1 MGKGVYCGTVVMS
14 ESYHYMISTLEV
26 ILGFCLS
33 FFTESL
39 QKKEDGILARK
50 EQAKAV
56 EEKKKVAAEA
66 GMIYRN
72 AVKV

>member
-1 MGKGVYCGTVVMS
+1 MAPAPVAVSPLIKFGRYS
-14 ESYHYMISTLEV
+14 ALL
-26 ILGFCLS
+26 LGIAYGS
-33 FFTESL
+33 RHHKSL

-66 GMIYRN
+66 ATSEGSIFD
-72 AVKV
+72 